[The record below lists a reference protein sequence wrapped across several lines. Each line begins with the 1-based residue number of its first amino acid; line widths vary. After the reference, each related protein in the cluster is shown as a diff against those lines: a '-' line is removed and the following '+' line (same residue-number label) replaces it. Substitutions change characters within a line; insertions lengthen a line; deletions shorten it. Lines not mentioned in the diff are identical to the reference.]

1 MDNMA
6 GFITSFLYNIGTCF
20 TLEPNKM
27 HITSF
32 SFISY
37 FHVLTKTKTKKTFA
51 DKSQIMIASNFH
63 GIVLHLG

>member
-37 FHVLTKTKTKKTFA
+37 FHVLTKTKKTFA

-63 GIVLHLG
+63 GTGLHLG